1 MLYVNLLFLP
11 NQQKVLSILKL
22 FAKLRKDS
30 GKGGKPTHGE
40 GMKIGQVAQRYSISR
55 DNLYYYINYGL
66 LVPPRMDKQY
76 VFDDETLNDL
86 ERILELKELGFTL
99 AEIHHILSLFRISD
113 MEKTGFREE
122 LRVIYAKRRRGCQ
135 EEIAHLERISGV
147 LSQKIEALST
157 VDTSEY
163 RRTGLPL
170 SMLGLIQCPHCKKP
184 MAISNVT
191 MDTEYIFEA
200 DMDCQCGYHADV
212 CDGILLTPN
221 RYEGNDDTPDV
232 HRLMYKD
239 LPAGMIS
246 LFQSAYNF
254 MKQQIDGVNLSGKI
268 VMESYINAWFFL
280 YKVGSV
286 LIFISVCANS
296 IGCMVAYTTGS
307 GNILCTLLGL
317 PNWAGSLL
325 FTVPCVLVVWF
336 GLKATGLWE
345 KFMSTGM
352 VVLLGI
358 IVIAS
363 FLSGKADVSR
373 AVYANWTY
381 AVPLLSSAIFCYI
394 AQYAVP
400 ELARGMRHTPKK
412 LPVAIILGMFIT
424 GVLLAVVPL
433 AVLSLTGAEE
443 VTQVAT
449 LAWGQ
454 ALGTWALYTANIFA
468 LCAMMTSYWAVGG
481 SMLTNIVDMF
491 KLKDEKDT
499 KTRLI
504 AIACTVLPPFI
515 LAYAGLVS
523 FVDAI
528 GWAGTFGGVIMSI
541 VPVLMLNNARKKGDI
556 EPEWKCGW
564 YAHPAVQGM
573 IIVIFSLAAIYFIC
587 SMIGILPAG
596 W

>member
-1 MLYVNLLFLP
+1 MLHVNLLFLS

-86 ERILELKELGFTL
+86 ERILELKELDFTL

-135 EEIAHLERISGV
+135 EEIAHLERISDV

-170 SMLGLIQCPHCKKP
+170 SMLGLIQCPHCKKSL
-184 MAISNVT
+184 AISNVT

-254 MKQQIDGVNLSGKI
+254 MKQEIDGVNLSGKI
-268 VMESYINAWFFL
+268 VMESYINAL
-280 YKVGSV
+280 
-286 LIFISVCANS
+286 
-296 IGCMVAYTTGS
+296 
-307 GNILCTLLGL
+307 
-317 PNWAGSLL
+317 
-325 FTVPCVLVVWF
+325 
-336 GLKATGLWE
+336 
-345 KFMSTGM
+345 
-352 VVLLGI
+352 VLL
-358 IVIAS
+358 
-363 FLSGKADVSR
+363 
-373 AVYANWTY
+373 VYASGY
-381 AVPLLSSAIFCYI
+381 LRF
-394 AQYAVP
+394 
-400 ELARGMRHTPKK
+400 R
-412 LPVAIILGMFIT
+412 
-424 GVLLAVVPL
+424 
-433 AVLSLTGAEE
+433 
-443 VTQVAT
+443 
-449 LAWGQ
+449 
-454 ALGTWALYTANIFA
+454 WALYHRRQIPGD
-468 LCAMMTSYWAVGG
+468 VGD
-481 SMLTNIVDMF
+481 V
-491 KLKDEKDT
+491 
-499 KTRLI
+499 
-504 AIACTVLPPFI
+504 
-515 LAYAGLVS
+515 
-523 FVDAI
+523 
-528 GWAGTFGGVIMSI
+528 
-541 VPVLMLNNARKKGDI
+541 
-556 EPEWKCGW
+556 
-564 YAHPAVQGM
+564 
-573 IIVIFSLAAIYFIC
+573 
-587 SMIGILPAG
+587 
-596 W
+596 

>member
-1 MLYVNLLFLP
+1 MEEKNLHVEEGALKVTKLTLYEAVAIIVGANVGSGILGLAYSSRLAGWPILVLWLAVAGLFTTFSMLYVAESALRTKKPLQLP
-11 NQQKVLSILKL
+11 
-22 FAKLRKDS
+22 
-30 GKGGKPTHGE
+30 G
-40 GMKIGQVAQRYSISR
+40 
-55 DNLYYYINYGL
+55 
-66 LVPPRMDKQY
+66 
-76 VFDDETLNDL
+76 
-86 ERILELKELGFTL
+86 L
-99 AEIHHILSLFRISD
+99 AE
-113 MEKTGFREE
+113 KYVG
-122 LRVIYAKRRRGCQ
+122 
-135 EEIAHLERISGV
+135 
-147 LSQKIEALST
+147 
-157 VDTSEY
+157 
-163 RRTGLPL
+163 
-170 SMLGLIQCPHCKKP
+170 
-184 MAISNVT
+184 
-191 MDTEYIFEA
+191 
-200 DMDCQCGYHADV
+200 
-212 CDGILLTPN
+212 
-221 RYEGNDDTPDV
+221 
-232 HRLMYKD
+232 
-239 LPAGMIS
+239 
-246 LFQSAYNF
+246 
-254 MKQQIDGVNLSGKI
+254 
-268 VMESYINAWFFL
+268 
-280 YKVGSV
+280 KVGSV

-541 VPVLMLNNARKKGDI
+541 VPILMLNNARKKGDI

>member
-99 AEIHHILSLFRISD
+99 AEIHRILSLFRISD

-254 MKQQIDGVNLSGKI
+254 MKRQIDGVNLSGKI

-280 YKVGSV
+280 YTHQG
-286 LIFISVCANS
+286 IFDSDGRYIIVDKYPETLAMYKALMERENYHLPILYIADSTLDLPLCPSCIDVNIDFFATNEHNFYRRSFFYEELTPLLKPGAWIIGTYFYFENGWRSMQKLLSQYPKCSDNNFSLQYFLKMANESGIVIDKKEICGPS
-296 IGCMVAYTTGS
+296 IDS
-307 GNILCTLLGL
+307 GNNIGFSFHQKGEKLYLL
-317 PNWAGSLL
+317 P
-325 FTVPCVLVVWF
+325 
-336 GLKATGLWE
+336 
-345 KFMSTGM
+345 
-352 VVLLGI
+352 
-358 IVIAS
+358 
-363 FLSGKADVSR
+363 
-373 AVYANWTY
+373 
-381 AVPLLSSAIFCYI
+381 
-394 AQYAVP
+394 
-400 ELARGMRHTPKK
+400 
-412 LPVAIILGMFIT
+412 
-424 GVLLAVVPL
+424 
-433 AVLSLTGAEE
+433 
-443 VTQVAT
+443 
-449 LAWGQ
+449 
-454 ALGTWALYTANIFA
+454 YTAHRA
-468 LCAMMTSYWAVGG
+468 LPGRMG
-481 SMLTNIVDMF
+481 
-491 KLKDEKDT
+491 
-499 KTRLI
+499 
-504 AIACTVLPPFI
+504 
-515 LAYAGLVS
+515 
-523 FVDAI
+523 
-528 GWAGTFGGVIMSI
+528 
-541 VPVLMLNNARKKGDI
+541 
-556 EPEWKCGW
+556 
-564 YAHPAVQGM
+564 
-573 IIVIFSLAAIYFIC
+573 
-587 SMIGILPAG
+587 
-596 W
+596 

>member
-1 MLYVNLLFLP
+1 MEEKNLHVEEGALKVTKLTLYEAVAIIVGANVGSGILGLAYFSRLAGWPILVLWLAVAGLFTTFSMLYVAESALRTKKPLQLP
-11 NQQKVLSILKL
+11 
-22 FAKLRKDS
+22 
-30 GKGGKPTHGE
+30 G
-40 GMKIGQVAQRYSISR
+40 
-55 DNLYYYINYGL
+55 
-66 LVPPRMDKQY
+66 
-76 VFDDETLNDL
+76 
-86 ERILELKELGFTL
+86 L
-99 AEIHHILSLFRISD
+99 AE
-113 MEKTGFREE
+113 KYVG
-122 LRVIYAKRRRGCQ
+122 
-135 EEIAHLERISGV
+135 
-147 LSQKIEALST
+147 
-157 VDTSEY
+157 
-163 RRTGLPL
+163 
-170 SMLGLIQCPHCKKP
+170 
-184 MAISNVT
+184 
-191 MDTEYIFEA
+191 
-200 DMDCQCGYHADV
+200 
-212 CDGILLTPN
+212 
-221 RYEGNDDTPDV
+221 
-232 HRLMYKD
+232 
-239 LPAGMIS
+239 
-246 LFQSAYNF
+246 
-254 MKQQIDGVNLSGKI
+254 
-268 VMESYINAWFFL
+268 
-280 YKVGSV
+280 KVGSV

>member
-1 MLYVNLLFLP
+1 MEEKNLHVEEGALKVTKLTLYEAVAIIVGANVGSGILGLAYSSRLAGWPILVLWLAVAGLFTTFSMLYVAESALRTKKPLQLP
-11 NQQKVLSILKL
+11 S
-22 FAKLRKDS
+22 
-30 GKGGKPTHGE
+30 
-40 GMKIGQVAQRYSISR
+40 
-55 DNLYYYINYGL
+55 
-66 LVPPRMDKQY
+66 
-76 VFDDETLNDL
+76 
-86 ERILELKELGFTL
+86 L
-99 AEIHHILSLFRISD
+99 AE
-113 MEKTGFREE
+113 KYVG
-122 LRVIYAKRRRGCQ
+122 
-135 EEIAHLERISGV
+135 
-147 LSQKIEALST
+147 
-157 VDTSEY
+157 
-163 RRTGLPL
+163 
-170 SMLGLIQCPHCKKP
+170 
-184 MAISNVT
+184 
-191 MDTEYIFEA
+191 
-200 DMDCQCGYHADV
+200 
-212 CDGILLTPN
+212 
-221 RYEGNDDTPDV
+221 
-232 HRLMYKD
+232 
-239 LPAGMIS
+239 
-246 LFQSAYNF
+246 
-254 MKQQIDGVNLSGKI
+254 
-268 VMESYINAWFFL
+268 
-280 YKVGSV
+280 KVGSV

>member
-1 MLYVNLLFLP
+1 MEEKNLHVEEGALKVTKLTLYEAVAIIVGANVGSGILGLAYSSRHAGWPILVLWLAVAGLFTTFSMLYVAESALRTKKPLQLP
-11 NQQKVLSILKL
+11 
-22 FAKLRKDS
+22 
-30 GKGGKPTHGE
+30 G
-40 GMKIGQVAQRYSISR
+40 
-55 DNLYYYINYGL
+55 
-66 LVPPRMDKQY
+66 
-76 VFDDETLNDL
+76 
-86 ERILELKELGFTL
+86 L
-99 AEIHHILSLFRISD
+99 AE
-113 MEKTGFREE
+113 KYVG
-122 LRVIYAKRRRGCQ
+122 
-135 EEIAHLERISGV
+135 
-147 LSQKIEALST
+147 
-157 VDTSEY
+157 
-163 RRTGLPL
+163 
-170 SMLGLIQCPHCKKP
+170 
-184 MAISNVT
+184 
-191 MDTEYIFEA
+191 
-200 DMDCQCGYHADV
+200 
-212 CDGILLTPN
+212 
-221 RYEGNDDTPDV
+221 
-232 HRLMYKD
+232 
-239 LPAGMIS
+239 
-246 LFQSAYNF
+246 
-254 MKQQIDGVNLSGKI
+254 
-268 VMESYINAWFFL
+268 
-280 YKVGSV
+280 KVGSV

>member
-280 YKVGSV
+280 YTHQG
-286 LIFISVCANS
+286 IFDSDGRYIIDVNIDFFATNEHNFYRRSFFYEELTPLLKPGAWIIGTYFYFENGWRSMQKLLSQYPKCSDNNFSLQYFLKMANESGIVIDKKEICGPS
-296 IGCMVAYTTGS
+296 IDS
-307 GNILCTLLGL
+307 GNNIGFSFHQKGEKLYLL
-317 PNWAGSLL
+317 P
-325 FTVPCVLVVWF
+325 
-336 GLKATGLWE
+336 
-345 KFMSTGM
+345 
-352 VVLLGI
+352 
-358 IVIAS
+358 
-363 FLSGKADVSR
+363 
-373 AVYANWTY
+373 
-381 AVPLLSSAIFCYI
+381 
-394 AQYAVP
+394 
-400 ELARGMRHTPKK
+400 
-412 LPVAIILGMFIT
+412 
-424 GVLLAVVPL
+424 
-433 AVLSLTGAEE
+433 
-443 VTQVAT
+443 
-449 LAWGQ
+449 
-454 ALGTWALYTANIFA
+454 YTAHCA
-468 LCAMMTSYWAVGG
+468 LPGRMG
-481 SMLTNIVDMF
+481 
-491 KLKDEKDT
+491 
-499 KTRLI
+499 
-504 AIACTVLPPFI
+504 
-515 LAYAGLVS
+515 
-523 FVDAI
+523 
-528 GWAGTFGGVIMSI
+528 
-541 VPVLMLNNARKKGDI
+541 
-556 EPEWKCGW
+556 
-564 YAHPAVQGM
+564 
-573 IIVIFSLAAIYFIC
+573 
-587 SMIGILPAG
+587 
-596 W
+596 